1 MAPCLEINLKK
12 IEHNEKILE
21 KFFAQRNISIIGV
34 SKVVLGE
41 PKIARSLVKA
51 GIEYIGDSRIENIIK
66 MKNVGNNLSHLKV
79 EI

>member
-21 KFFAQRNISIIGV
+21 KFFVQRNISIIGV